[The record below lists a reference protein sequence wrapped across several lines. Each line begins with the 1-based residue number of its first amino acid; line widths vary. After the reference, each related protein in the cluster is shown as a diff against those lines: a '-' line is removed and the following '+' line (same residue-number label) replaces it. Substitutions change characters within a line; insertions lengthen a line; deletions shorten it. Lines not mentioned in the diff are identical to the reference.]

1 MTTSAGATPP
11 QRTVRVPYAE
21 LTAFTAAV
29 FEARGV
35 PAPRA
40 ATAARALV
48 HGDLTGV
55 TSHGLA
61 NLTRLYLPLFDDG
74 RVDPAAEPKTVTDTG
89 AAVLLDAQR
98 ALGLWSAAE
107 AMDLAMA
114 RAAEFGVGM
123 VSAFNCTHLG
133 CAGYYTRRAADQGM
147 VGFVASNCGQ
157 QRIIRPPGGRPA
169 MLGTNPFSVSAPAGD
184 HPPFVLDMSST
195 VVPTGRIRAAERAGK
210 PIPEGWL
217 VDAEGAPVTDPGAFD
232 RGEAY
237 LQWLGGRPETG
248 AYKGYGLGLMVETL
262 AALVPG
268 AGFGPAPEA
277 YAGSG
282 GSFGRD
288 DNIGFFVLAIAPGR
302 LRPREEY
309 LADAQGL
316 FGSLADCPPIDAAT
330 PVSYPGRPEAARIE
344 RDSRIGVEL
353 AEPLYGELLDVAGR
367 LGLTV
372 PPTTDPTTG
381 SATDSTAEE
390 A

>member
-1 MTTSAGATPP
+1 MTTSAGATPT
-11 QRTVRVPYAE
+11 QTVRVPYAE

-35 PAPRA
+35 PAHRA

-74 RVDPAAEPKTVTDTG
+74 RADPTAEPKTVTDAG
-89 AAVLLDAQR
+89 ASVLIDSQR

-107 AMDLAMA
+107 AMDLAME
-114 RAAEFGVGM
+114 RAAEFGIGM

-133 CAGYYTRRAADQGM
+133 CAGYYTRRAADRGM
-147 VGFVASNCGQ
+147 VGFVASNCGA

-169 MLGTNPFSVSAPAGD
+169 MLGTNPFSVSAPAGS

-195 VVPTGRIRAAERAGK
+195 VVPTGRIRTAHRAGK
-210 PIPEGWL
+210 DIPEGWL

-268 AGFGPAPEA
+268 AAFGPAPEA
-277 YAGSG
+277 YAGPG

-302 LRPREEY
+302 LRPQGEF
-309 LADAQGL
+309 LADAEGL
-316 FGSLADCPPIDAAT
+316 FGSLAACPPLDPDT

-344 RDSRIGVEL
+344 HDSQAGVEL
-353 AEPLYGELLDVAGR
+353 AAPLYAELEGVADE
-367 LGLTV
+367 LNLTV
-372 PPTTDPTTG
+372 PT
-381 SATDSTAEE
+381 TAEE